1 MQYHGGCDADAGMTD
16 DQRYNKAM
24 GQLKCVTVVG
34 LFFVTLQGI
43 GAYWANSIAI
53 ATDCAHLATD
63 ILAFLMSIAALW
75 LTRKGSSEAY
85 TFGWHRSEIIGSIM
99 SIVFLLTIT
108 IYLVVEAIK
117 RIFEKY
123 EIEGMIMLVT
133 AVLSLLFNLILINIL
148 H

>member
-1 MQYHGGCDADAGMTD
+1 MT
-16 DQRYNKAM
+16 A
-24 GQLKCVTVVG
+24 
-34 LFFVTLQGI
+34 QGI

-63 ILAFLMSIAALW
+63 LLAFLISILALY
-75 LTRKGSSEAY
+75 LTRKGASSQF
-85 TFGWHRSEIIGSIM
+85 TFGWHRSEIIGSLA

-108 IYLVVEAIK
+108 IFLLIEAIK
-117 RIFEKY
+117 RVFMKY
-123 EIEGMIMLVT
+123 EIEGLIMLIT